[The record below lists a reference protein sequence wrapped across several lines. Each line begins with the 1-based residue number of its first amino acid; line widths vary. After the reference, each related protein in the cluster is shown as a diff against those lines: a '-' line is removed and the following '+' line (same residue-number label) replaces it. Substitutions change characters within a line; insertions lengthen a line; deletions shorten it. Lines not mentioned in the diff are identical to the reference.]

1 MSIDSSLNFTPLY
14 ITPDPLL
21 MFLAQLS
28 VAYMDDKYKP
38 MARVSSKAKAPS
50 EGRLYPPSMRRL

>member
-38 MARVSSKAKAPS
+38 MARVWSKA
-50 EGRLYPPSMRRL
+50 